1 MAADI
6 IACPKCGQRNRIPP
20 AASGAPAC
28 GKCRARLPWVVDA
41 GDATFANVVEESPL
55 PVIVDFWAT
64 WCGPCRMVSPA
75 LEQVARDLAGR
86 VKLVK
91 VDIDRAPGLSR
102 RFVVQAVPT
111 LMVVEGGK
119 VRARRSGTASAA
131 ALKNWVEQSMT
142 AKT

>member
-20 AASGAPAC
+20 VASGAPAC
-28 GKCRARLPWVVDA
+28 GKCRTRLPWIVDA
-41 GDATFANVVEESPL
+41 GDATFAAVVEASPL
-55 PVIVDFWAT
+55 PVIVDFWAP

-75 LEQVARDLAGR
+75 LDRVAHDLAGR

-91 VDIDRAPGLSR
+91 VNLDTAPRLAR
-102 RFVVQAVPT
+102 RFTVQTIPT
-111 LMVVEGGK
+111 LMTVVDGT

-131 ALKNWVEQSMT
+131 ALRNWVEQSMT
-142 AKT
+142 ART